1 MLSILFTF
9 NGQRLKTSFM
19 RLLATH
25 YGFSCKNTRV
35 WTEKDTDEDAMNR
48 VIDTMNM
55 RLDVLH
61 QVIKI
66 I

>member
-1 MLSILFTF
+1 
-9 NGQRLKTSFM
+9 M

-66 I
+66 K